1 MQKPRIKKQFPK
13 SGIEIKPL
21 SLDATERA
29 TAYMAAREARQR
41 AGIDDAVWSDLQIAG
56 EELAGEQSQKLFD
69 LTGKRP
75 QHLVLDAAEIW
86 NRFEEKQAARRA
98 QGGTAAG

>member
-1 MQKPRIKKQFPK
+1 MKRQFPK
-13 SGIEIKPL
+13 SGIEIKSP
-21 SLDATERA
+21 SSDATERA
-29 TAYMAAREARQR
+29 KAAIEARQARQR
-41 AGIDDAVWSDLQIAG
+41 AGIDDAVWSDLQLAG

-75 QHLVLDAAEIW
+75 QHLFLDAAEIW